1 MVGRPDGQFMTSA
14 KNMNKL
20 INKTGGDPVQLGQK
34 LGIDNWTSNTKLI
47 RMDVVDPLN
56 YNPRMPSASMNGSN
70 NLFKP
75 GGLTSGGVPEIATDL
90 LPSSQVWAT
99 PIN

>member
-1 MVGRPDGQFMTSA
+1 
-14 KNMNKL
+14 
-20 INKTGGDPVQLGQK
+20 
-34 LGIDNWTSNTKLI
+34 
-47 RMDVVDPLN
+47 MDVVDPLN

-90 LPSSQVWAT
+90 LPSSQVYGS
-99 PIN
+99 PFKRLPVKSKNGPMQEKGFSFRSF